1 MVFRGPNGSSMKR
14 VYRMMPELADDIPWA
29 QDYDVGVQIDWDEDV
44 DEEVMQRLGLFTVL
58 LRWLSGLA

>member
-1 MVFRGPNGSSMKR
+1 MKR

-44 DEEVMQRLGLFTVL
+44 DEEVMQREGLFTVL